1 MKNHLIAQPGTTL
14 KTALS
19 RWRKNLFVFQGTASR
34 SEFWKVIGLWL
45 VAWIVVN
52 IVAMSVWIYTLHFLA
67 TNPPSAPTGSIWEER
82 AFQVWLGIVTCYG
95 LFWLLF
101 TILNAGLGARRLQ
114 DAGTPGWVFW
124 FCLIPPGLTVVLIL
138 CALPSQIQHQ
148 QQGYTQ
154 QGR

>member
-1 MKNHLIAQPGTTL
+1 M

-19 RWRKNLFVFQGTASR
+19 RWRQNLFVFQGTASR

-45 VAWIVVN
+45 AAWIVVD
-52 IVAMSVWIYTLHFLA
+52 IVAMAVWIYTLHSLA
-67 TNPPSAPTGSIWEER
+67 ANPPSTQTGSIWEER

-101 TILNAGLGARRLQ
+101 TVLNAGLGARRLQ

-124 FCLIPPGLTVVLIL
+124 FCMIPPGLMVVLIL
-138 CALPSQIQHQ
+138 CALPEKTPYAHPGSL
-148 QQGYTQ
+148 TQ
-154 QGR
+154 ER